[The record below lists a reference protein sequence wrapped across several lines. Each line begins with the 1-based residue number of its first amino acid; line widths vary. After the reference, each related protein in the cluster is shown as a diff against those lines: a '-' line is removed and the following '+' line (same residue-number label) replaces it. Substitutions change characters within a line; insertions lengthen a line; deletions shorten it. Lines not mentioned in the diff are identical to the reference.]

1 MITGWWAKF
10 LIVFQLVHYTC
21 IHLLIDTPSCICV
34 IQLKICTGPD
44 HYHDVHVMCV
54 SYFLWRLYFST
65 VEDLER
71 NNGRDKPY
79 FMSKKLMKLLNAKNV
94 KHGTDGTDGNDA
106 VQMESLETVNA

>member
-1 MITGWWAKF
+1 MIT
-10 LIVFQLVHYTC
+10 LTI
-21 IHLLIDTPSCICV
+21 LLLLSLSP
-34 IQLKICTGPD
+34 
-44 HYHDVHVMCV
+44 
-54 SYFLWRLYFST
+54 

-94 KHGTDGTDGNDA
+94 KHETDGTDGTDGA